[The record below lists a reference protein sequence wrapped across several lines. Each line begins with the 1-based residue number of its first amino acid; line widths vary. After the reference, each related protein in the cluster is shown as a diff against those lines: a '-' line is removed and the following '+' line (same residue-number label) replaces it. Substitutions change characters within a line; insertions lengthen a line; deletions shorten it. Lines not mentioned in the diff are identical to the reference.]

1 MEPIQTIDLTEDR
14 VWREDEIMTNEFGD
28 LEEAYQ
34 IEGDIKT
41 LKKRL
46 KALEERRAEIIGD
59 AIEAGNLVQ
68 EDALGNRYELK
79 DKGRTV
85 RTLDVNLLWQN
96 HPDAFRE
103 IVKNARWSVDPFT
116 AMESLTEAEI
126 VECSVFS
133 PEVMG
138 QKFPEIFERIAT
150 PCGGSALVG
159 DAKGYLGETQIDA
172 CSTVKVSPAWKLEYV
187 LGECAGLGKK
197 ARAAKGVQ

>member
-1 MEPIQTIDLTEDR
+1 MEPIQTLDLTDR
-14 VWREDEIMTNEFGD
+14 LVFTSTDEVLPDGGD

-34 IEGDIKT
+34 IERDIKT
-41 LKKRL
+41 LKGRIKS
-46 KALEERRAEIIGD
+46 LEERRAEIIDD
-59 AIEAGNLVQ
+59 AIESGNLVQ

-85 RTLDVNLLWQN
+85 RTLDINLLWQN

-103 IVKNARWSVDPFT
+103 IVKNARWEVNPFE

-126 VECSVFS
+126 VACSVFS
-133 PEVMG
+133 PEVMR

-159 DAKGYLGETQIDA
+159 DAKGYLGEKQIDA

-187 LGECAGLGKK
+187 LGESAGLGKK